1 MYTVLLRRDLTHI
14 SDRRSRDSAARN
26 VLGDPVTQPSNAIPG
41 EHEVEPS
48 HHPAIVVDEQVIGAD
63 AGRLLRQQTVVLL
76 GEALKLDLSPIGH
89 ETSEVGPVGQ
99 LESKDRLRVVA
110 SQGLQLGHPAT
121 LATTTTLTHA
131 VCRRTCHEWAAG
143 NLRRQP
149 ICSKRDTM
157 IPSGPRT

>member
-26 VLGDPVTQPSNAIPG
+26 VLGDPVTQHSNAIPG

-48 HHPAIVVDEQVIGAD
+48 LDHPAIVVDEQVIGAD

-121 LATTTTLTHA
+121 LATTATLTHA
-131 VCRRTCHEWAAG
+131 VCRHACHEWAAG
-143 NLRRQP
+143 NP
-149 ICSKRDTM
+149 
-157 IPSGPRT
+157 